1 MKASEIK
8 ELSLKDLKEKIE
20 DMEEQQSNLLL
31 THSVSPLEN
40 PLVIRQ
46 NRRTI
51 ARLKTALNARQNE
64 EAGTTATTTEAKE
77 TTKEVE
83 ESAE

>member
-8 ELSLKDLKEKIE
+8 ELSLKDLQEKIE
-20 DMEEQQSNLLL
+20 TMEEQQAKLLL

-40 PLVIRQ
+40 PLELRH

-64 EAGTTATTTEAKE
+64 TTASAGKEKKTE
-77 TTKEVE
+77 EVK